1 MLHRVWLF
9 ADTVPFMGIHLGD
22 SQSTGG
28 SSCPLCK
35 SLCRTEPLA
44 RGLQPLKQQ
53 LSHVPR
59 PDRPAPPGLLISESQ
74 QHIYQ
79 MSSTSQKIP
88 RGFWLLFLP
97 KFTLE
102 PEWQHSEQDGFQ
114 SLTLLVNTLSPKPFP
129 ARHSFLGVRLD
140 GHLPKKET
148 SSIQASQLLFIC
160 RACLPG
166 REDSSF
172 QRQQVSQTQG
182 FSHCE
187 GKHSWN

>member
-1 MLHRVWLF
+1 
-9 ADTVPFMGIHLGD
+9 MGIHLGD

-102 PEWQHSEQDGFQ
+102 PEWQHKEQDGSQ

-187 GKHSWN
+187 GKHS